1 MSEIADLRRML
12 LRELDSFKQEI
23 NLFPD
28 DDLLW
33 VAPGGVTNSVGNLA
47 LHVAGNLRHFVGAV
61 LGGTGY
67 TRNRD
72 AEFNTRGLD
81 RAAVLWELDAAIAEV
96 ASTLGAFDSARM
108 DQPYPLPVGGITV
121 STRRFLIHLATHLA
135 WHLGQAGYLRRILTG
150 QNVST
155 AAVPVPALA
164 EP

>member
-1 MSEIADLRRML
+1 MNEIADLRRML

-23 NLFPD
+23 NLFPG

-33 VAPGGVTNSVGNLA
+33 VAPGGVTNSAGNLA

-61 LGGTGY
+61 LGNTGY
-67 TRNRD
+67 VRNRD
-72 AEFNTRGLD
+72 AEFTTRGLD
-81 RAAVLWELDAAIAEV
+81 RAAVLRELDAAV
-96 ASTLGAFDSARM
+96 ADVVSTLGTFDPARM
-108 DQPYPLPVGGITV
+108 NQPYPLPVGGITV
-121 STRRFLIHLATHLA
+121 GTRRFLIHLATHLA

-155 AAVPVPALA
+155 GAVPVPALA

>member
-1 MSEIADLRRML
+1 MNEIADLRRML
-12 LRELDSFKQEI
+12 LRELASFKQEV

-33 VAPGGVTNSVGNLA
+33 VAPGGITNSVGNLA

-61 LGGTGY
+61 LGNSGY
-67 TRNRD
+67 VRNRD

-81 RAAVLWELDAAIAEV
+81 RTAVLWELDAAIAEV
-96 ASTLGAFDSARM
+96 ASTLGAFDPARM
-108 DQPYPLPVGGITV
+108 DQPYPLQVGGITV

-150 QNVST
+150 QNIS
-155 AAVPVPALA
+155 AGAVPVPALA

>member
-61 LGGTGY
+61 LGNTAY
-67 TRNRD
+67 VRNRD

-81 RAAVLWELDAAIAEV
+81 RAAVLRELDAAIAEV
-96 ASTLGAFDSARM
+96 ASTLGALDSARM

-150 QNVST
+150 QNLST
-155 AAVPVPALA
+155 GAVPVPALA

>member
-1 MSEIADLRRML
+1 MNEIADLRRML

-33 VAPGGVTNSVGNLA
+33 VAPGGVTNSAGNLA

-67 TRNRD
+67 RRNRD

-81 RAAVLWELDAAIAEV
+81 RTALLRELDLAIAEV
-96 ASTLGAFDSARM
+96 ASTLGALDPARM
-108 DQPYPLPVGGITV
+108 NQPYPLQVGGITV

-155 AAVPVPALA
+155 GAVPVPALA

>member
-1 MSEIADLRRML
+1 MNEIADLRRIL

-28 DDLLW
+28 DGLLW
-33 VAPGGVTNSVGNLA
+33 VAPGGVTNSAGTLA

-61 LGGTGY
+61 LGRTGY
-67 TRNRD
+67 VRNRD

-81 RAAVLWELDAAIAEV
+81 RTAVLRELDAAIADV
-96 ASTLGAFDSARM
+96 GSTLGTLDPARM
-108 DQPYPLPVGGITV
+108 NQPYPLPVGGITV
-121 STRRFLIHLATHLA
+121 GTRRFLIHLATHLA

-155 AAVPVPALA
+155 GAVPLPALA